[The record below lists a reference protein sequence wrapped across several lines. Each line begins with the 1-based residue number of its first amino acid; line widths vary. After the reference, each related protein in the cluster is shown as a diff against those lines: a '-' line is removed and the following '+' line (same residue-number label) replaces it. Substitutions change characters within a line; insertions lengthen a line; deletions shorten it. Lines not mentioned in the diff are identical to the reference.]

1 KVSSAIPR
9 NPQLA
14 IHNRQSVITLLTDF
28 GTQDYFV
35 GAMKGVILSANPS
48 AAIVDITHDI
58 PPQDIH
64 AAAFNL
70 LATYRDFPAGSVHV
84 AVVDP
89 GVGSSR
95 RPILVECAEQ
105 MFVGPDNG
113 LFSWICEREKRF
125 RARQL
130 TNESFFRHPKSKT
143 FHGRDVFA
151 PVAAALARGVSAEEV
166 GPSIVKLVKLESL
179 TPKRRDDGTL
189 EGCVIHIDRF
199 GNCITNFTTEHLT
212 TARTRSSSLVLND
225 HELTSFREFFAER
238 PDAAEPLFMICGS
251 AGFIE
256 VAAQNVSAASILKVK
271 RGQPVLLRTS

>member
-1 KVSSAIPR
+1 VSSAIPR

-125 RARQL
+125 TARQL

-166 GPSIVKLVKLESL
+166 GPLIDNLVKLESL

-212 TARTRSSSLVLND
+212 TASTRSSSLVIND
-225 HELTSFREFFAER
+225 RELTSFREFFAEK
-238 PDAAEPLFMICGS
+238 PDAAESLFMICGS

-256 VAAQNVSAASILKVK
+256 VAAQNESAAAILKIK
-271 RGQPVLLRTS
+271 RGQQVLLRTG